1 MGKYTHKNGE
11 VGSGFALNMIKA
23 NSSQPFSL
31 TSSPVNKGRGKQ
43 DRKVRKAQKKLI
55 KARELMAEGRA
66 MTEGGGW
73 IEQPTKSA
81 RRSWRTVE
89 AGGGTVGLPDYE
101 TIDTGVEPTKAFS
114 GKTDTQTYGVGPKT
128 EKKGQKKIKKARRK
142 QTKAQK
148 KLKKVNV
155 DHTLE
160 KEAEVFGK

>member
-1 MGKYTHKNGE
+1 MTQIKNMAYWRAKNNPTTGDSPAKRKYHKEWDSGE
-11 VGSGFALNMIKA
+11 
-23 NSSQPFSL
+23 
-31 TSSPVNKGRGKQ
+31 KQ

-81 RRSWRTVE
+81 RRSWRT
-89 AGGGTVGLPDYE
+89 GTVGLPDYE